1 MRRLEE
7 ATTDELMHAVRAI
20 RVRLNDELGGQWGI
34 GPSSFVDIDRCET
47 IIAAYEAKAGI
58 QMVADRLVMADIK
71 LGRRRGQ

>member
-7 ATTDELMHAVRAI
+7 ATTDELIRAVRAI
-20 RVRLNDELGGQWGI
+20 RVRLNDELAGQWGI

-47 IIAAYEAKAGI
+47 FIATYEAKAGI
-58 QMVADRLVMADIK
+58 TMVSERQLMADIK